1 MRATRK
7 EYEAVCEVIDAV
19 KLDDRQEDTDI
30 YAERILDA
38 LGLDCPHPVSY
49 GDILGK
55 D

>member
-7 EYEAVCEVIDAV
+7 EYDAICDVVDAV
-19 KLDDRQEDTDI
+19 KTDDKNEDTDI

-49 GDILGK
+49 GDILGG